1 MEKTKE
7 LPKRKDLRIKQYD
20 YSSKGAYFI
29 TICTKDRQR
38 ILSNIIK
45 PVGVGALDDPLYPY
59 AQLSD
64 TGRIVEKNLLSSE
77 NISGGMINRYVIMP
91 DHIHAIIVL
100 DPDKYIKRQD
110 GSSRAPTPT
119 NEMLPHI
126 ISTFKRFC
134 NKEIGFNIFQR
145 GYIEHVIRDK
155 EDYET
160 RAKYI
165 YENPMKWYYNNLNTE
180 DNQNA

>member
-1 MEKTKE
+1 
-7 LPKRKDLRIKQYD
+7 
-20 YSSKGAYFI
+20 
-29 TICTKDRQR
+29 
-38 ILSNIIK
+38 
-45 PVGVGALDDPLYPY
+45 
-59 AQLSD
+59 
-64 TGRIVEKNLLSSE
+64 
-77 NISGGMINRYVIMP
+77 MIDRYVIMP

-100 DPDKYIKRQD
+100 DPDKYVKCQD

-134 NKEIGFNIFQR
+134 NKEIGANIFQR
-145 GYIEHVIRDK
+145 EYIEHIIRDK

-165 YENPMKWYYNNLNTE
+165 
-180 DNQNA
+180 